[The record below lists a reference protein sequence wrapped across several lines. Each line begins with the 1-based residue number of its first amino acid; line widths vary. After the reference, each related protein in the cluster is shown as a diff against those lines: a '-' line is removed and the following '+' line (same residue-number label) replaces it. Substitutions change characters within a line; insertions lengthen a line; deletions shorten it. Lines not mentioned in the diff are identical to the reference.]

1 MTFYQ
6 NVTSVQDTS
15 RCVIRNEINQRKSQE
30 DSFYVGT
37 IIPGIGR
44 SPIELLI
51 IADGMGGYEH
61 GGDVSEQAV
70 RKLTLSL
77 FEALAIVPNI
87 NQLEVRAEIT
97 IEELKKVLW
106 ESIELTQAYIRRTI
120 ENNHWNKA
128 GTTIVVA
135 AVMGDDVAIANVG
148 DTPLFHYQASSG
160 KLQQVTE
167 DHSIVATLVRSK
179 MIPPE
184 AAASHHLRNQLEFY
198 LGCTR
203 LQNDPQ
209 TYQLKLEPK
218 DLLLLCSD
226 GVNGLL
232 ELEELERVMAGTSLT
247 LDDKAD
253 RLLKAAL
260 DAETTD
266 NQTLILFRH
275 EN

>member
-1 MTFYQ
+1 
-6 NVTSVQDTS
+6 
-15 RCVIRNEINQRKSQE
+15 
-30 DSFYVGT
+30 
-37 IIPGIGR
+37 
-44 SPIELLI
+44 
-51 IADGMGGYEH
+51 
-61 GGDVSEQAV
+61 
-70 RKLTLSL
+70 
-77 FEALAIVPNI
+77 
-87 NQLEVRAEIT
+87 
-97 IEELKKVLW
+97 VLW

-120 ENNHWNKA
+120 ENNHWHKA

-179 MIPPE
+179 MIQPE
-184 AAASHHLRNQLEFY
+184 MAATHHLRNQLEFY
-198 LGCTR
+198 LGCEK
-203 LQNDPQ
+203 LQHDPQ
-209 TYQLKLEPK
+209 TYQLKLAPN

-232 ELEELERVMAGTSLT
+232 ELEELERVIAGLSLT
-247 LDDKAD
+247 LSDKAD
-253 RLLKAAL
+253 RLLQAAL

>member
-1 MTFYQ
+1 MTFHQ
-6 NVTSVQDTS
+6 NLTSIQNTS

-37 IIPGIGR
+37 IIPGVDR
-44 SPIELLI
+44 LPIDLLI

-61 GGDVSEQAV
+61 GADVSEQAV
-70 RKLTLSL
+70 KKLTLSL
-77 FEALAIVPNI
+77 FEALAIEPNI
-87 NQLEVRAEIT
+87 NQLEVPAQIT
-97 IEELKKVLW
+97 IDQLTKILW

-148 DTPLFHYQASSG
+148 DTPLFHYQASTH
-160 KLQQVTE
+160 KLQQITN

-184 AAASHHLRNQLEFY
+184 AAATHHLRNQLEFY
-198 LGCTR
+198 LGCDR
-203 LQNDPQ
+203 LPKDPQ
-209 TYQLKLEPK
+209 TYQLKLEPN

-232 ELEELERVMAGTSLT
+232 ELEELERVIAGADLT
-247 LDDKAD
+247 LDNKAD
-253 RLLKAAL
+253 RLLQSAL

>member
-1 MTFYQ
+1 MTFHQ
-6 NVTSVQDTS
+6 NLTEIQTNPH
-15 RCVIRNEINQRKSQE
+15 CVIRNEINQRKYQE

-37 IIPGIGR
+37 IVPGVDR
-44 SPIELLI
+44 LPIDLLI

-61 GGDVSEQAV
+61 GGDVSAQAV
-70 RKLTLSL
+70 KKLTLSL
-77 FEALAIVPNI
+77 FEALAIEPNI
-87 NQLEVRAEIT
+87 NQLEVPAQIT
-97 IEELKKVLW
+97 IDQLTNILW
-106 ESIELTQAYIRRTI
+106 QSIELTQSYIRRTI

-148 DTPLFHYQASSG
+148 DTPLFYYQASSR

-167 DHSIVATLVRSK
+167 DHSYVATLVRSK

-198 LGCTR
+198 LGCDR
-203 LQNDPQ
+203 LQHDPQ
-209 TYQLKLEPK
+209 TYQLKLEPN

-232 ELEELERVMAGTSLT
+232 ELAELERVMAADSLT
-247 LDDKAD
+247 LGDKAD
-253 RLLKAAL
+253 RLLQAAL
-260 DAETTD
+260 NVETTD

>member
-1 MTFYQ
+1 MTFNQ
-6 NVTSVQDTS
+6 SSTRIQLNPHCTV
-15 RCVIRNEINQRKSQE
+15 RNEINQRKSQE

-37 IIPGIGR
+37 IIPGVGR
-44 SPIELLI
+44 SPIDLLI

-97 IEELKKVLW
+97 IEELKKILW
-106 ESIELTQAYIRRTI
+106 ESIELTQAYIRKTI
-120 ENNHWNKA
+120 ENNHWNQA

-148 DTPLFHYQASSG
+148 DTPLFHYQANSR

-167 DHSIVATLVRSK
+167 DHSIVGSLVRSK

-209 TYQLKLEPK
+209 IYQLKLEPK